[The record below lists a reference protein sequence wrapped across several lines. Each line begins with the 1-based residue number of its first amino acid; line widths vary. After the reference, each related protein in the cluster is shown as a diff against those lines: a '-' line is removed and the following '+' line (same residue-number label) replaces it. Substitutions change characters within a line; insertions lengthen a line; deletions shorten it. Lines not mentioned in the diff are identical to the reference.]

1 MEHNRELA
9 RCWDGGCSCVSWST
23 EDGKHLWGRNYDFD
37 RIARGT
43 AVTWLPAGTAF
54 PTAGLGRVCTRSR
67 GRGLGRAIVAAGIQA
82 ARDRLGAE
90 ELTIEAQTYVRALY
104 EGFGFR
110 QTSEEFLED
119 GIPHI
124 QMKWKS

>member
-43 AVTWLPAGTAF
+43 AVTWLPAGTAYF
-54 PTAGLGRVCTRSR
+54 PGGQEAGP
-67 GRGLGRAIVAAGIQA
+67 
-82 ARDRLGAE
+82 RLGQPP
-90 ELTIEAQTYVRALY
+90 LSSRPRRPRASPMVD
-104 EGFGFR
+104 
-110 QTSEEFLED
+110 QA
-119 GIPHI
+119 P
-124 QMKWKS
+124 